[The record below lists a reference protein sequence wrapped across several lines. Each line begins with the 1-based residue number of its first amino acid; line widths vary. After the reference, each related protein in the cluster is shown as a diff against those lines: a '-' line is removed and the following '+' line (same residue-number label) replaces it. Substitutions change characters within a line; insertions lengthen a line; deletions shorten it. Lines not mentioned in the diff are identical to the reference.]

1 MVVNNVLAG
10 PLQHLRLVADIFYPT
25 LFLNMKF
32 FRSSLTFLLAL
43 LLLVNNFAQAQ
54 SSTVST
60 SRPKGTMSKT
70 LKGGLI
76 GGLGGAV
83 AGGVAGRLIGGKSG
97 TAKGAIIG
105 AVLGGTAGALIG
117 RKMDKQAADLRRDL
131 EGAKVERVGEGIKI
145 TFASGIL
152 FPTNSSTLTPEA
164 AGNITQLAE
173 TLQKYADTK
182 VVIEG
187 HTDSSGSDA
196 INQPLSQR
204 RAQAVA
210 NNITSTGVDASRITA
225 TGYGS
230 TQPVADN
237 TTAAGKAANRRVEVA
252 IFANEKMQK
261 AAKRGLL

>member
-1 MVVNNVLAG
+1 
-10 PLQHLRLVADIFYPT
+10 
-25 LFLNMKF
+25 MKF
-32 FRSSLTFLLAL
+32 LRSSLAFLLAM

-54 SSTVST
+54 STTISTAK
-60 SRPKGTMSKT
+60 PKGMSKT

-105 AVLGGTAGALIG
+105 AVVGGTAGALIG
-117 RKMDKQAADLRRDL
+117 RKMDKQAAELRRDL

-152 FPTNSSTLTPEA
+152 FGTNSASLTPEA
-164 AGNITQLAE
+164 AGNMTQMAE
-173 TLQKYADTK
+173 TLSKYADTK

-187 HTDSSGSDA
+187 HTDNSGSDA
-196 INQPLSQR
+196 INQPLSER

-210 NNITSTGVDASRITA
+210 NQLTTNGIDSGRIEA
-225 TGYGS
+225 KGYGS

-261 AAKRGLL
+261 AAKRGQL

>member
-1 MVVNNVLAG
+1 
-10 PLQHLRLVADIFYPT
+10 
-25 LFLNMKF
+25 MKN
-32 FRSSLTFLLAL
+32 FRSSIAFLLTL
-43 LLLVNNFAQAQ
+43 LMGFNAAQAQ
-54 SSTVST
+54 EGTSTTVGT

-70 LKGGLI
+70 LKGGII

-83 AGGVAGRLIGGKSG
+83 AGGIAGRLIGGKKG

-105 AVLGGTAGALIG
+105 AVVGGSAGALIG
-117 RKMDKQAADLRRDL
+117 RKMDKQAAELRREL

-152 FPTNSSTLTPEA
+152 FATNSSNLTSAA
-164 AGNITQLAE
+164 AGNISELST
-173 TLQKYADTK
+173 TLQKYADTN

-187 HTDSSGSDA
+187 HTDTSGSDA

-210 NNITSTGVDASRITA
+210 NNLTSNGVEESRITT

-237 TTAAGKAANRRVEVA
+237 TSAAGKATNRRVEVA

>member
-1 MVVNNVLAG
+1 
-10 PLQHLRLVADIFYPT
+10 
-25 LFLNMKF
+25 MKF
-32 FRSSLTFLLAL
+32 LRSSLAFLLAL

-60 SRPKGTMSKT
+60 EKPKGTMSKT

-105 AVLGGTAGALIG
+105 AAVGGAGGALIG
-117 RKMDKQAADLRRDL
+117 RRMDKQAAELRRDL

-152 FPTNSSTLTPEA
+152 FATNSASLTSEA
-164 AGNITQLAE
+164 AGNIDQLAA
-173 TLQKYADTK
+173 TLKKYADTN

-187 HTDSSGSDA
+187 HTDASGSDA
-196 INQPLSQR
+196 INQPLSER

-210 NNITSTGVDASRITA
+210 NEITAQGVDTGRITA

-237 TTAAGKAANRRVEVA
+237 TTVAGKAANRRVEVA

-261 AAKRGLL
+261 AAKRGQL

>member
-1 MVVNNVLAG
+1 
-10 PLQHLRLVADIFYPT
+10 
-25 LFLNMKF
+25 MKF
-32 FRSSLTFLLAL
+32 FRSSLAFFLAL
-43 LLLVNNFAQAQ
+43 VLLVNSFAQAQ
-54 SSTVST
+54 TTTTTTTTVST
-60 SRPKGTMSKT
+60 AKPKGMSKT

-83 AGGVAGRLIGGKSG
+83 VGGVAGRLIGGKSG

-105 AVLGGTAGALIG
+105 AVVGGTAGALIG
-117 RKMDKQAADLRRDL
+117 RKMDKAAAELRRDL

-152 FPTNSSTLTPEA
+152 FATNSATLTPEA
-164 AGNITQLAE
+164 IGNMTQMAE
-173 TLQKYADTK
+173 TMNKYSDTN
-182 VVIEG
+182 VLIEG
-187 HTDSSGSDA
+187 HTDNSGSDA

-210 NNITSTGVDASRITA
+210 NQLTSGGVDVGRIEA
-225 TGYGS
+225 KGYGS

-237 TTAAGKAANRRVEVA
+237 STAAGKSANRRVEVA

-261 AAKRGLL
+261 AAKRGQL

>member
-1 MVVNNVLAG
+1 
-10 PLQHLRLVADIFYPT
+10 
-25 LFLNMKF
+25 MKIL
-32 FRSSLTFLLAL
+32 RSSLAFLLTL
-43 LLLVNNFAQAQ
+43 LLLVNSFAQAQ
-54 SSTVST
+54 STTVST
-60 SRPKGTMSKT
+60 DKPKGMSKT
-70 LKGGLI
+70 LKGGII

-105 AVLGGTAGALIG
+105 AAVGGTAGALIG
-117 RKMDKQAADLRRDL
+117 RKMDKAAAELRRDL

-152 FPTNSSTLTPEA
+152 FATNSATLTPEA
-164 AGNITQLAE
+164 IGNMTQMAE
-173 TLQKYADTK
+173 TMTKYADTS
-182 VVIEG
+182 VLIEG
-187 HTDSSGSDA
+187 HTDNTGSDA

-210 NNITSTGVDASRITA
+210 NQLTSGGVDAGRIEVK
-225 TGYGS
+225 GYGS

-237 TTAAGKAANRRVEVA
+237 STAAGKSANRRVEVA

-261 AAKRGLL
+261 AAKRGQL

>member
-1 MVVNNVLAG
+1 
-10 PLQHLRLVADIFYPT
+10 
-25 LFLNMKF
+25 MKF
-32 FRSSLTFLLAL
+32 FRSSLAFFLAL
-43 LLLVNNFAQAQ
+43 VLLVNSFAQAQ
-54 SSTVST
+54 TTRTTTTTTVST
-60 SRPKGTMSKT
+60 ARPKGMSKT

-83 AGGVAGRLIGGKSG
+83 VGGVAGRLIGGKSG

-105 AVLGGTAGALIG
+105 AVVGGTAGALIG
-117 RKMDKQAADLRRDL
+117 RKMDKAAAELRRDL
-131 EGAKVERVGEGIKI
+131 EGATVERVGEGIKI

-152 FPTNSSTLTPEA
+152 FATNSATLTPEA
-164 AGNITQLAE
+164 IGNMTQMAE
-173 TLQKYADTK
+173 TMNKYADTN
-182 VVIEG
+182 VLIEG
-187 HTDSSGSDA
+187 HTDNSGSDA

-210 NNITSTGVDASRITA
+210 NQLTSGGVDVGRIESK
-225 TGYGS
+225 GYGS

-261 AAKRGLL
+261 AAKRGQL

>member
-1 MVVNNVLAG
+1 
-10 PLQHLRLVADIFYPT
+10 
-25 LFLNMKF
+25 MKF
-32 FRSSLTFLLAL
+32 LRSSLAFLFAL
-43 LLLVNNFAQAQ
+43 LLLINNFAQAQ
-54 SSTVST
+54 STTISTDK
-60 SRPKGTMSKT
+60 PKGMSKT

-105 AVLGGTAGALIG
+105 AVVGGAGGALIG
-117 RKMDKQAADLRRDL
+117 RKMDKQAAELRRDL

-152 FPTNSSTLTPEA
+152 FGTNSSSLTPEA
-164 AGNITQLAE
+164 AGNIDQLAT
-173 TLQKYADTK
+173 TLKKYADTS
-182 VVIEG
+182 VVVEG

-196 INQPLSQR
+196 INQPLSTR

-210 NNITSTGVDASRITA
+210 NEITTQGVDASRITS

-230 TQPVADN
+230 TQPVGDN
-237 TTAAGKAANRRVEVA
+237 ATASGKATNRRVEVA

-261 AAKRGLL
+261 SAKRGQL

>member
-1 MVVNNVLAG
+1 MK
-10 PLQHLRLVADIFYPT
+10 T
-25 LFLNMKF
+25 LKLSF
-32 FRSSLTFLLAL
+32 SYLLAML
-43 LLLVNNFAQAQ
+43 LLLGHFAQAQ
-54 SSTVST
+54 TTTVT
-60 SRPKGTMSKT
+60 TDKPKGMSKT
-70 LKGGLI
+70 LKGGLL

-83 AGGVAGRLIGGKSG
+83 VGGAVGRAFGKSH
-97 TAKGAIIG
+97 TAQGAILG
-105 AVLGGTAGALIG
+105 AALGGGAGALIG
-117 RKMDKQAADLRRDL
+117 RKMDKQAAELRRDL

-152 FPTNSSTLTPEA
+152 FGSNSSSLTPGA
-164 AGNITQLAE
+164 TGNIDELAT
-173 TLQKYADTK
+173 TLQKYADTN
-182 VVIEG
+182 VVIDG
-187 HTDSSGSDA
+187 HTDNSGTDA

-210 NNITSTGVDASRITA
+210 NELTAKGVDTSRITA

-261 AAKRGLL
+261 AAKKGQL

>member
-1 MVVNNVLAG
+1 
-10 PLQHLRLVADIFYPT
+10 
-25 LFLNMKF
+25 MKI

-43 LLLVNNFAQAQ
+43 LLLVNTFAQAQ
-54 SSTVST
+54 TSTVST
-60 SRPKGTMSKT
+60 GRPKGKMSKT

-83 AGGVAGRLIGGKSG
+83 VGGVAGRLIGGKSG

-105 AVLGGTAGALIG
+105 AVVGGAGGALIG
-117 RKMDKQAADLRRDL
+117 RRMDKQAAELRRDL

-152 FPTNSSTLTPEA
+152 FGTNSSSLTPEA
-164 AGNITQLAE
+164 AGNIDQLAA
-173 TLQKYADTK
+173 TVKKYADTN
-182 VVIEG
+182 VVVEG

-196 INQPLSQR
+196 INQPLSER
-204 RAQAVA
+204 RAQAVS
-210 NNITSTGVDASRITA
+210 NEIQGQGVDSGRVTA

-230 TQPVADN
+230 TQPVSDN
-237 TTAAGKAANRRVEVA
+237 TSASGKAANRRVEIA

-261 AAKRGLL
+261 AAKRGQL

>member
-1 MVVNNVLAG
+1 
-10 PLQHLRLVADIFYPT
+10 
-25 LFLNMKF
+25 MKI

-43 LLLVNNFAQAQ
+43 LLLVNTFAQAQ
-54 SSTVST
+54 TSTVST
-60 SRPKGTMSKT
+60 GRPKGKMSKT

-83 AGGVAGRLIGGKSG
+83 VGGVAGRLIGGKSG

-105 AVLGGTAGALIG
+105 AVVGGAGGALIG
-117 RKMDKQAADLRRDL
+117 RRMDKQAAELRRDL

-152 FPTNSSTLTPEA
+152 FGTNSSSLTPEA
-164 AGNITQLAE
+164 AGNIDQLAD
-173 TLQKYADTK
+173 TVKKYADTN
-182 VVIEG
+182 VVVEG

-196 INQPLSQR
+196 INQPLSER
-204 RAQAVA
+204 RAQAVS
-210 NNITSTGVDASRITA
+210 NEIQGQGVDSGRVTA

-230 TQPVADN
+230 TQPVSDN
-237 TTAAGKAANRRVEVA
+237 TSASGKAANRRVEIA

-261 AAKRGLL
+261 AAKRGQL

>member
-1 MVVNNVLAG
+1 
-10 PLQHLRLVADIFYPT
+10 
-25 LFLNMKF
+25 MKF

-54 SSTVST
+54 SSTIST
-60 SRPKGTMSKT
+60 GRPKGTMSKT

-83 AGGVAGRLIGGKSG
+83 AGGIAGRLIGGKSG

-105 AVLGGTAGALIG
+105 AVVGGAGGALIG
-117 RKMDKQAADLRRDL
+117 RRMDKQAAELRRDL

-152 FPTNSSTLTPEA
+152 FATNSSSLTADA
-164 AGNITQLAE
+164 AGNIDQLAA
-173 TLQKYADTK
+173 TVKKYADTN
-182 VVIEG
+182 VVVEG

-196 INQPLSQR
+196 INQPLSER

-210 NNITSTGVDASRITA
+210 NEISNQGVDTGRITS

-230 TQPVADN
+230 TQPVGDN
-237 TTAAGKAANRRVEVA
+237 SSAAGKAANRRVEVA

-261 AAKRGLL
+261 AAKRGQL

>member
-1 MVVNNVLAG
+1 
-10 PLQHLRLVADIFYPT
+10 
-25 LFLNMKF
+25 MKI

-43 LLLVNNFAQAQ
+43 LLLVNTFAQAQ
-54 SSTVST
+54 STTVT
-60 SRPKGTMSKT
+60 TGRPKGTMSKT

-105 AVLGGTAGALIG
+105 AVVGGAGGALIG
-117 RKMDKQAADLRRDL
+117 RRMDKQAAELRREL

-152 FPTNSSTLTPEA
+152 FGTNSSNLTADA
-164 AGNITQLAE
+164 AGNIDQLAA
-173 TLQKYADTK
+173 TLKKYADTN

-187 HTDSSGSDA
+187 HTDASGSDA
-196 INQPLSQR
+196 INQPLSER
-204 RAQAVA
+204 RAQAVS
-210 NNITSTGVDASRITA
+210 NEITAQGVDSGRITT

-230 TQPVADN
+230 SQPVADN
-237 TTAAGKAANRRVEVA
+237 TSASGKAANRRVEVA

-261 AAKRGLL
+261 AAKRGQL

>member
-1 MVVNNVLAG
+1 
-10 PLQHLRLVADIFYPT
+10 
-25 LFLNMKF
+25 MKI

-43 LLLVNNFAQAQ
+43 LLLVNTFAQAQ
-54 SSTVST
+54 TSTVST
-60 SRPKGTMSKT
+60 GRPKGKMSKA
-70 LKGGLI
+70 LKGGII

-105 AVLGGTAGALIG
+105 AVVGGAAGTLIG
-117 RKMDKQAADLRRDL
+117 RRMDKQAAELRRDL

-152 FPTNSSTLTPEA
+152 FGTNSSSLTPEA
-164 AGNITQLAE
+164 AGNMTQMAE
-173 TLQKYADTK
+173 TMTKYADTN

-187 HTDSSGSDA
+187 HTDNTGSDA
-196 INQPLSQR
+196 INQPLSER

-210 NNITSTGVDASRITA
+210 NQLTTSGIDTGRVTA

-237 TTAAGKAANRRVEVA
+237 TSASGKAANRRVEVA

-261 AAKRGLL
+261 AAKRGQL

>member
-1 MVVNNVLAG
+1 
-10 PLQHLRLVADIFYPT
+10 
-25 LFLNMKF
+25 MKF
-32 FRSSLTFLLAL
+32 LRSSFTFLLAVL
-43 LLLVNNFAQAQ
+43 LLFGTFAQAQ
-54 SSTVST
+54 TTVSKAK
-60 SRPKGTMSKT
+60 PKGMSKT

-105 AVLGGTAGALIG
+105 AVVGGTAGALIG
-117 RKMDKQAADLRRDL
+117 RKMDKAAAELRRDL

-152 FPTNSSTLTPEA
+152 FATNSSNLTPEA
-164 AGNITQLAE
+164 AGNITQLSE
-173 TLQKYADTK
+173 TLNKYADTN

-196 INQPLSQR
+196 INQPLSER

-210 NNITSTGVDASRITA
+210 NNLSSNGVDMSRIDA
-225 TGYGS
+225 KGYGAS
-230 TQPVADN
+230 QPVADN
-237 TTAAGKAANRRVEVA
+237 GTATGKAANRRVEVA

-261 AAKRGLL
+261 AAKKGQL